1 MSPIPQWLAL
11 WSAAFEPTRKSRRPE
26 FALDRIAIRG
36 RPVAIAQRLVVDRP
50 FCRLVHLKR
59 DLHGGDPRVLVVA
72 PLSGHFAALLRDLLA
87 ALLAEH
93 DVYITDWAD
102 ARDVPLDQGEFGVE
116 ENIAYIMD
124 FIRCLGG
131 RTHLIGL
138 CQSAMPA
145 LAAAALLA
153 RQGAAAPPRSLT
165 LINGML
171 DTRIDPTRIDRLAR
185 RHSREWFERN
195 AISEVPQ
202 GYPGQGRRVYPA
214 SLQHAALIAYL
225 ARHLASGG
233 ELFGKVLQDDETN
246 PDGPS
251 FLELYLSVMDLP
263 ARVFLDMIELV
274 FREHALPSGR
284 LRWRGDR
291 VEPEAIRET
300 ALMTVEGEH
309 DDVSAPGQ
317 TRIAHA
323 LCSGIPTHRRRHYLQ
338 AGVGHFGT
346 FHGRAWRHEV
356 LPRLRA
362 FIREM
367 D

>member
-1 MSPIPQWLAL
+1 MSRVPQGLAL
-11 WSAAFEPTRKSRRPE
+11 WSAAFAPTRQSRRPE
-26 FALDRIAIRG
+26 LALDRIALRG
-36 RPVAIAQRLVVDRP
+36 RPVAVVQQLVVERP
-50 FCRLVHLKR
+50 FCRLVHLER
-59 DLHGGDPRVLVVA
+59 DLRGEDPRVLVVA

-87 ALLAEH
+87 ALLADH
-93 DVYITDWAD
+93 DVYVTDWAD

-116 ENIAYIMD
+116 ENIAYLID
-124 FIRCLGG
+124 FVRRLGG

-145 LAAAALLA
+145 LAATALLA
-153 RQGAAAPPRSLT
+153 RHSAAAQPRSLT

-171 DTRIDPTRIDRLAR
+171 DTRIDPTRIGRLAR
-185 RHSREWFERN
+185 RHSRDWFERN

-214 SLQHAALIAYL
+214 SLQHAALIVYL
-225 ARHLASGG
+225 VRHLASGS
-233 ELFGKVLQDDETN
+233 ELLGKVLHDDGAD
-246 PDGPS
+246 PDAPS

-263 ARVFLDMIELV
+263 ARFFLDMIELV
-274 FREHALPSGR
+274 FREHALPRGR
-284 LRWRGDR
+284 LLWRGER
-291 VEPEAIRET
+291 VEPAAIRET

-323 LCSGIPTHRRRHYLQ
+323 LCAGIPPHRRMHYLQ
-338 AGVGHFGT
+338 PGVGHFGT
-346 FHGRAWRHEV
+346 FHGQAWRHEV
-356 LPRLRA
+356 MPRLRA

>member
-1 MSPIPQWLAL
+1 MSPVPQWLAA
-11 WSAAFEPTRKSRRPE
+11 WSAAFEPTRQNRRPE
-26 FALDRIAIRG
+26 LAFDRIAVRG
-36 RPVAIAQRLVVDRP
+36 RPVAVAQRLIVARP
-50 FCRLVHLKR
+50 FCRLVHLER
-59 DLHGGDPRVLVVA
+59 DLGAGNPRVLVVA
-72 PLSGHFAALLRDLLA
+72 PLSGHFTALLRDLLA

-93 DVYITDWAD
+93 DVYVTDWAD

-116 ENIAYIMD
+116 ENIAYLID
-124 FIRCLGG
+124 FVRCLGG

-145 LAAAALLA
+145 LAATALLS
-153 RQGAAAPPRSLT
+153 RHGAVAPPRSLT

-185 RHSREWFERN
+185 RHAREWFERN

-214 SLQHAALIAYL
+214 FLQHAALIAYL

-233 ELFGKVLQDDETN
+233 ELLGKVLHDDGAD
-246 PDGPS
+246 PDAPS
-251 FLELYLSVMDLP
+251 FLELFLSVMDLP
-263 ARVFLDMIELV
+263 ARFFLDIIELV
-274 FREHALPSGR
+274 FRAQALPKGR
-284 LRWRGDR
+284 LLWRGEE
-291 VEPEAIRET
+291 VAPAAIRET

-323 LCSGIPTHRRRHYLQ
+323 LCSGIPAHRRMHYRQ

-356 LPRLRA
+356 MPRLRA